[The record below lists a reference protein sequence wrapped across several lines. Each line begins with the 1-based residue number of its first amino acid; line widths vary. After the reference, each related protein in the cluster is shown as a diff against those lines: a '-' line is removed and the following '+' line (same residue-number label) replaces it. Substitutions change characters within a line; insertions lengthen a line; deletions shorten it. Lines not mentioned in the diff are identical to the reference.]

1 MKNLKNL
8 YKKWRETL
16 EEQSMGITYE
26 TDCGLE
32 SVREDFTEYAELENE
47 ITFEEMLIL
56 EREFEN
62 EIQ

>member
-16 EEQSMGITYE
+16 EEQATDFPYE

-32 SVREDFTEYAELENE
+32 SVREDFTEFAELENE
-47 ITFEEMLIL
+47 IPFEEMSIL

-62 EIQ
+62 EI